1 MVNERG
7 IAMAYTHYANM
18 MFARHA
24 QEEGHDR
31 TEIHTLTVD
40 IGDVKRIKS
49 QACILPLVYSQ
60 LPLKA
65 V

>member
-1 MVNERG
+1 
-7 IAMAYTHYANM
+7 MAYTHYANM

-24 QEEGHDR
+24 QEEGHGR

-40 IGDVKRIKS
+40 IGDVKRIKF

>member
-1 MVNERG
+1 LVNERG

-24 QEEGHDR
+24 REEGYDR
-31 TEIHTLTVD
+31 TEIRTLTVD
-40 IGDVKRIKS
+40 TGDVKRIKS